1 MKVSITGADGF
12 LGSYLSDYLE
22 KKAIQVNKI
31 TRMQGY
37 DLRNINSSIYNSQW
51 DKILSDSDAL
61 VHCASKVH
69 DFSKTSYKEFKE
81 VNVDASCALLKLA
94 IKKKLNKF
102 IFISTIK
109 VLGEYTPLDKP
120 FDAKSEPNPIGNY
133 SFSKLEAERKL
144 TNIANKNDI
153 DLIIIRPP
161 LIYGPN
167 VGANF
172 LKMMNII
179 YKKIPLP
186 FKNIKNKRSNVFVG
200 NLSDLIYTCI
210 TKKNLK
216 ENIFL
221 VSDKELVSSIKLME
235 MISLDFDSKTKL
247 FSFPLKILSLVFYLI
262 NKKSQFNRIKDS
274 LVVDSSETNN
284 ILNWD
289 QPFSMSEGLRITTAS
304 YLSKKRKE
312 K

>member
-31 TRMQGY
+31 TRMKGY
-37 DLRNINSSIYNSQW
+37 DLRNINSSEYNSQW
-51 DKILSDSDAL
+51 DKTLRDSDVL

-69 DFSKTSYKEFKE
+69 DFGETNYKEFKE
-81 VNVDASCALLKLA
+81 VNVDASCSLLNLA
-94 IKKKLNKF
+94 IKNKIKKF

-109 VLGEYTPLDKP
+109 VLGENTPLDKS
-120 FDAKSEPNPIGNY
+120 FDTKSVPNPVGNY
-133 SFSKLEAERKL
+133 SLSKLEAEKKL
-144 TNIANKNDI
+144 SNIANKNDV

-172 LKMMNII
+172 LQMMNIL

-210 TKKNLK
+210 IKKNLK
-216 ENIFL
+216 SNILL
-221 VSDKELVSSIKLME
+221 VSDKELVSSKKLME
-235 MISLDFDSKTKL
+235 MISLNFNSKIIL
-247 FSFPLKILSLVFYLI
+247 FSFPLKFLSLIFYLI
-262 NKKSQFNRIKDS
+262 NKKSKFNRIKDS

-284 ILNWD
+284 TLDWYP
-289 QPFSMSEGLRITTAS
+289 PFSMSEGLRITTAS
-304 YLSKKRKE
+304 YLSKKRK
-312 K
+312 